1 MINASTKADQ
11 TYTVDQFI
19 EMQSSDETTYYNYS
33 ILDHSNG
40 FDYSITNI
48 LYDYQDELEENSVI
62 VKLSDLEFLE
72 YRYRPWLFAYKIY
85 KSEETDFII
94 KTLNGILS
102 DNEFDFKRI
111 RMLTPQAMSTLL
123 GRIYSANSVFINNN
137 RSTIDNIKKK
147 ENKAN
152 PVW

>member
-1 MINASTKADQ
+1 MINAATKADQ

-48 LYDYQDELEENSVI
+48 LYDYQEELEETSVI
-62 VKLSDLEFLE
+62 VKLNDKEFLE

-85 KSEETDFII
+85 KSEETDFVI

-102 DNEFDFKRI
+102 DNEFDFRRI
-111 RMLTPQAMSTLL
+111 RMLTPQAMSSLL
-123 GRIYSANSVFINNN
+123 GRIYSANMEFLNNN
-137 RSTIDNIKKK
+137 RTTINEIKKK
-147 ENKAN
+147 ETSTNS
-152 PVW
+152 VW